1 MIQFL
6 LGFLFS
12 WALVPV
18 PTLVS
23 PVMDQSAVFSPEQK
37 RMLESELQAFQKS
50 GKAQIQILTIP
61 TLDGEAIEDFSIRV
75 AEAWK
80 TGDAKT
86 DNGVLILLVT
96 EERKARIEVGQG
108 LEGELTDAY
117 TKRIL
122 AETARPFFKNGDYPT
137 GLRAAALA
145 VMVRLNGD
153 LEGYAE
159 PVGSA
164 EKLFG
169 NKLEFFLFILFFGFF
184 ILSRILGFH
193 RPRGFNRGLG
203 GFGGGMPGG
212 WSGGGGGWGSGGG
225 GWSGGGGGFSG
236 GGSSDS
242 W

>member
-1 MIQFL
+1 
-6 LGFLFS
+6 
-12 WALVPV
+12 
-18 PTLVS
+18 
-23 PVMDQSAVFSPEQK
+23 MDQSGVFSPEQK
-37 RMLESELQAFQKS
+37 RQLEAELQAFQKS

-61 TLDGEAIEDFSIRV
+61 TLEGEAIEDFSIRV
-75 AEAWK
+75 TDLWK
-80 TGDAKT
+80 TGDSKA

-96 EERKARIEVGQG
+96 QDRKARIEVGQG
-108 LEGELTDAY
+108 LEGELTDAF

-122 AETARPFFKNGDYPT
+122 AETARPFFKNQDYPT

-145 VMVRLNGD
+145 VMEKLSGD

-159 PVGSA
+159 PAGSGESPA
-164 EKLFG
+164 GDKLQF
-169 NKLEFFLFILFFGFF
+169 LLFILFLGFF
-184 ILSRILGFH
+184 ALSRILGFH
-193 RPRGFNRGLG
+193 RPRGFSRGLG

-212 WSGGGGGWGSGGG
+212 WSGGGSGWGSGGG